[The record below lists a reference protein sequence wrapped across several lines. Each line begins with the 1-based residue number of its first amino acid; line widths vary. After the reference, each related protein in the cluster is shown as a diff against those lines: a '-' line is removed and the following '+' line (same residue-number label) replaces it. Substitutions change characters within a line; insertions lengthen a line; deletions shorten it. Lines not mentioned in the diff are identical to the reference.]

1 MLLFACVYEQ
11 TPIWDC
17 LYSKS
22 IRPNSLLK
30 EVVSKA
36 AVKDNGSMF
45 EPETMNVILD
55 VYEAVSRL
63 DCLIDGDLNA
73 SAELGRAFSFV
84 KTSHS
89 ATRVEFDHSMTSS
102 QRLNICCRLC
112 CQIFWKLLQQHLY
125 PENITSSSGNWE
137 TGQLLREF
145 TQIEPI
151 YWIKNAPDVFAWVVS
166 TGSASS
172 NSRAE
177 CVAFISQ
184 AGPILTA
191 VDDEDLSLI
200 RRSWRYFCLLR
211 RLSRNPDSSV
221 ENYGEL

>member
-1 MLLFACVYEQ
+1 MLLLACVYEQ

-17 LYSKS
+17 LYSES
-22 IRPNSLLK
+22 IRPNLLLK
-30 EVVSKA
+30 GVVSRA
-36 AVKDNGSMF
+36 TVEDNGSIF
-45 EPETMNVILD
+45 EPETIDAILD

-63 DCLIDGDLNA
+63 DCLIDDDLND
-73 SAELGRAFSFV
+73 SAELGRAFSFA

-89 ATRVEFDHSMTSS
+89 AIRVEFDHSLTSS

-112 CQIFWKLLQQHLY
+112 CQIFWNLLQHQLY
-125 PENITSSSGNWE
+125 PEKITSSSGNWE

-145 TQIEPI
+145 TQMEPL

-177 CVAFISQ
+177 CVAFVSQ
-184 AGPILTA
+184 AGLILTA

-200 RRSWRYFCLLR
+200 RRGWRYFCLLK
-211 RLSRNPDSSV
+211 RLSRTRDSSV
-221 ENYGEL
+221 ANDGDL